1 MASDV
6 ERIRH
11 LRALLTRANK
21 AYYVDQ
27 APIMSDPQF
36 DRDLAELAS
45 LEAKHPELADPASP
59 TQRVGG
65 EPIAGFTT
73 VAHALPML
81 SIDNTYDEGQV
92 REWHQRVMRGLG
104 TDGESGV
111 TLACEPKIDGLA
123 LSVTWK
129 DGVLACRPGH
139 QGHSAPARGRRRR
152 ARAQGPL

>member
-1 MASDV
+1 MEKPGVRAFYGCPMASDV

-27 APIMSDPQF
+27 SPIMSDPQF

-65 EPIAGFTT
+65 EPIAGFT
-73 VAHALPML
+73 
-81 SIDNTYDEGQV
+81 
-92 REWHQRVMRGLG
+92 
-104 TDGESGV
+104 
-111 TLACEPKIDGLA
+111 
-123 LSVTWK
+123 
-129 DGVLACRPGH
+129 
-139 QGHSAPARGRRRR
+139 
-152 ARAQGPL
+152 